1 MAITIDMFGKGSIW
15 QNRKGA
21 WKVISN
27 DGKIISAEYINT
39 NEQLTFN
46 NEIKTLELINRIH
59 DNIER
64 ETENHRKKIFGIKD
78 IDNAK
83 LNELSESKLYF
94 TLGFLSKNCS
104 LRIRT
109 VPNTNSRADARYFNA
124 TGKQLADEPD
134 GYEFDTC
141 PNTWSTKIYLKFKD
155 ISIDKI
161 KYLYLPENIE
171 GNSLLYKDDGIY
183 YYNTE
188 WGWLIIEDFGFR
200 LGKQKNIDEIKKT
213 IPLEYMSDFEIG
225 LRETI

>member
-1 MAITIDMFGKGSIW
+1 MITTINMFGKGSVW

-27 DGKIISAEYINT
+27 DGEIVLAEYIDT
-39 NEQLTFN
+39 NEQFTFN
-46 NEIKTLELINRIH
+46 NETKTLELINRIH

-64 ETENHRKKIFGIKD
+64 ETEKHRKKIFGVKS
-78 IDNAK
+78 IDNK
-83 LNELSESKLYF
+83 QLNELSESKLYF
-94 TLGFLSKNCS
+94 TLGFLAKNCS

-124 TGKQLADEPD
+124 TNISFDEETD

-141 PNTWSTKIYLKFKD
+141 PNTWSTKMYLKFKD

-188 WGWLIIEDFGFR
+188 WGWLLIEDFGFR
-200 LGKQKNIDEIKKT
+200 LGKQKNMDKIKKS
-213 IPLEYMSDFEIG
+213 IPLKYKTNFEEGFKEDI
-225 LRETI
+225 